1 MNIKHRSRRHKSAV
15 DDNNNTS
22 NITPLPVT
30 PRRTT
35 MRPNNKFKNVVLLVI
50 GVTFAFSV
58 GRYGRAVFHSTTTS
72 SSSSQQQQQMQQ
84 QNNKNNNRLR
94 ATQSQQ
100 LPSADGTVVDV
111 EKSNEFRPFPYSK
124 LQAVLPA
131 ANRMK
136 QQHQR
141 VLPPNNYGRIPLT
154 GSYTLDST
162 YQLPQIWDVVS
173 ANDNDKDTTTA
184 SSKRGGIIYF
194 PYADLSTLVPE
205 EVTSIFNPFSPQD
218 VNKVFPSVLVDSSG
232 SSNNNNIVS
241 QSRNQAILTRC
252 GYKPPPGG
260 GGNSDLPNQD
270 RSFIVN
276 FFLNHDNDNNS
287 VSERENVKEVPS
299 SSSSLSALLM
309 GIYDGH
315 GGLGHVVSHYVAL
328 ELPRVF
334 AETMTQQPTQTIR
347 IGSSQYDGHIT
358 QILKDVY
365 LRVDSGDP
373 VRGGAGCTASTLF
386 YPGVGPKAYVANVGD
401 STTLIVKYTKS
412 TNQSAVVFQNRKHK
426 PHLPDEKQRI
436 NAAGGE
442 VMIPPS
448 LLNPNGPPNNNPIAE
463 TSRLMVPSPNGSPFG
478 GMALAMSRAIG
489 DYDAKAVGLI
499 SEPEVD
505 VWSVD
510 EYHTQHKST
519 PEEIKD
525 TEWFTVVASDGMYDV
540 ISPEEVVN
548 KLGQSLYRDV
558 KENAAI
564 LPLEACEQLIRKAT
578 LKWMN
583 AAGGYRDDISL
594 GVSKLNFVPV

>member
-1 MNIKHRSRRHKSAV
+1 
-15 DDNNNTS
+15 
-22 NITPLPVT
+22 
-30 PRRTT
+30 
-35 MRPNNKFKNVVLLVI
+35 MRPNNKCKNVVLRVI

-58 GRYGRAVFHSTTTS
+58 GRYARAVFHSTTS
-72 SSSSQQQQQMQQ
+72 SSSQQQQMQQ

-100 LPSADGTVVDV
+100 LRSAGETVVDV
-111 EKSNEFRPFPYSK
+111 KKSNEFRPFPYSK

-136 QQHQR
+136 QQHQQ
-141 VLPPNNYGRIPLT
+141 VLPPNYGRIPLT

-162 YQLPQIWDVVS
+162 YQLPQIWDVMS
-173 ANDNDKDTTTA
+173 GNGNDKDTTTA
-184 SSKRGGIIYF
+184 SSRSGGIIYF

-218 VNKVFPSVLVDSSG
+218 VNKVFPSVLVDNSD
-232 SSNNNNIVS
+232 SNNNSVVS

-252 GYKPPPGG
+252 GFKPPMGG
-260 GGNSDLPNQD
+260 GGSGLPNQD

-276 FFLNHDNDNNS
+276 FFLNHDNDNSN
-287 VSERENVKEVPS
+287 VSERENVKEAPS
-299 SSSSLSALLM
+299 STSSLSALLM

-334 AETMTQQPTQTIR
+334 AETMTRQPTQTIR
-347 IGSSQYDGHIT
+347 IGSSQYDSHIT

-386 YPGVGPKAYVANVGD
+386 YPGLGPKAYVANVGD

-412 TNQSAVVFQNRKHK
+412 TNQSVIVFQNRKHK

-448 LLNPNGPPNNNPIAE
+448 LLNPNGPGNNNPIAE

-505 VWSVD
+505 VWSLD
-510 EYHTQHKST
+510 EFHTQHQST

-525 TEWFTVVASDGMYDV
+525 TEFFAVVASDGMYDV

-548 KLGQSLYRDV
+548 KLGQSLYIDD

-578 LKWMN
+578 LMWMN

>member
-1 MNIKHRSRRHKSAV
+1 
-15 DDNNNTS
+15 
-22 NITPLPVT
+22 
-30 PRRTT
+30 
-35 MRPNNKFKNVVLLVI
+35 MRPNNKYKNVVLLVI
-50 GVTFAFSV
+50 GVMFALSV
-58 GRYGRAVFHSTTTS
+58 GRYGRAVFQSTTS
-72 SSSSQQQQQMQQ
+72 SSSQQLQQQH

-94 ATQSQQ
+94 ATKSQQ
-100 LPSADGTVVDV
+100 LQMADGTVADAR
-111 EKSNEFRPFPYSK
+111 KSKNELQPFPYSK
-124 LQAVLPA
+124 LQTVLPA
-131 ANRMK
+131 ANARK
-136 QQHQR
+136 QQNQR
-141 VLPPNNYGRIPLT
+141 VLPPNYGRIPLT
-154 GSYTLDST
+154 GSYALDST
-162 YQLPQIWDVVS
+162 YYQLPQIWDVIS
-173 ANDNDKDTTTA
+173 GNDNKDTTTT

-194 PYADLSTLVPE
+194 PYADLSTLIPE

-232 SSNNNNIVS
+232 SNIGVS

-252 GYKPPPGG
+252 GFKPPQGG
-260 GGNSDLPNQD
+260 GSSGLPNQD

-276 FFLNHDNDNNS
+276 FFLNHDNDNTN
-287 VSERENVKEVPS
+287 VSERENVKEVS
-299 SSSSLSALLM
+299 SSSSSSALLM

-334 AETMTQQPTQTIR
+334 AETMTRQPSQTIR
-347 IGSSQYDGHIT
+347 ILSSQYDSHIT

-386 YPGVGPKAYVANVGD
+386 YPGLGPKAYVANVGD

-412 TNQSAVVFQNRKHK
+412 TNQSVIVYQNRKHK

-448 LLNPNGPPNNNPIAE
+448 LLNPNGPPNNNALGE
-463 TSRLMVPSPNGSPFG
+463 TSRLMVPSPNDNPFG

-510 EYHTQHKST
+510 EFHTQHKST
-519 PEEIKD
+519 PEDIKD
-525 TEWFTVVASDGMYDV
+525 TEWFAVVASDGMYDV

-548 KLGQSLYRDV
+548 NLGQSLYRDD

-583 AAGGYRDDISL
+583 EAGGYRDDISL
-594 GVSKLNFVPV
+594 GVSKLKFVPV

>member
-1 MNIKHRSRRHKSAV
+1 
-15 DDNNNTS
+15 
-22 NITPLPVT
+22 
-30 PRRTT
+30 
-35 MRPNNKFKNVVLLVI
+35 MRPNNKCKNVVLLVI

-72 SSSSQQQQQMQQ
+72 SQQLQQQQ
-84 QNNKNNNRLR
+84 NSKNNSRLR

-100 LPSADGTVVDV
+100 LPSADGTVADV
-111 EKSNEFRPFPYSK
+111 KKLNEFRPFPYSK
-124 LQAVLPA
+124 LQA

-136 QQHQR
+136 QQHQQ
-141 VLPPNNYGRIPLT
+141 VLPPNYGRIPLT
-154 GSYTLDST
+154 GSYTLDSS
-162 YQLPQIWDVVS
+162 YQLPQIWDVMS
-173 ANDNDKDTTTA
+173 GNGNDKDTTTA
-184 SSKRGGIIYF
+184 SSRKGGIIYF
-194 PYADLSTLVPE
+194 PYADLFTLIPE

-218 VNKVFPSVLVDSSG
+218 VNKVFPSVLVDNSG
-232 SSNNNNIVS
+232 SNNNSVVS

-252 GYKPPPGG
+252 GFKPPMGEG
-260 GGNSDLPNQD
+260 SSGLPNQD
-270 RSFIVN
+270 RSFIAN
-276 FFLNHDNDNNS
+276 FFLSHDDDNSN
-287 VSERENVKEVPS
+287 VSERENVKEVPSS

-334 AETMTQQPTQTIR
+334 AETMTRQPTQTIR
-347 IGSSQYDGHIT
+347 IGSSQYDSHIT

-412 TNQSAVVFQNRKHK
+412 TNQSVIVYQNRKHK

-448 LLNPNGPPNNNPIAE
+448 LLNPNGPGNNNAIGE

-510 EYHTQHKST
+510 EFHTQHKST

-525 TEWFTVVASDGMYDV
+525 TEWFAVVASDGMYDV

-548 KLGQSLYRDV
+548 KLGQSLYRYG

-594 GVSKLNFVPV
+594 GVSKLKFVPV